1 MREKSLFTTRKVKKW
16 RSHRYLIGAKAY
28 LPPLPSAMWT
38 SPSRSYIIKM
48 SCKRATTLTPSLAM
62 HRQFG
67 EWKSSAFQQSFETFS
82 TRRTIWKP
90 SIAASAHWPT
100 AIIFAL
106 ANWWF
111 PPSIPSKQELPSQ
124 KRDGSS
130 LLLRIRDKV
139 IRDFD
144 FLVHFYLEHNIIFCI
159 FATDNILLLSQRLC
173 KKRIIY

>member
-1 MREKSLFTTRKVKKW
+1 MRENSRNMTQRVQIKRF
-16 RSHRYLIGAKAY
+16 HRYSTGSRPSQ
-28 LPPLPSAMWT
+28 PPPPSVIST
-38 SPSRSYIIKM
+38 SPSRWYITITN
-48 SCKRATTLTPSLAM
+48 CKEATRWTPSLAM
-62 HRQFG
+62 HRQYG
-67 EWKSSAFQQSFETFS
+67 DWKSSAFLQSFETFS

-90 SIAASAHWPT
+90 SIAASVHWLT

-111 PPSIPSKQELPSQ
+111 PPSIPSKQELPSLF
-124 KRDGSS
+124 RDGSS

-144 FLVHFYLEHNIIFCI
+144 FLVDSYLEHNIIFCI

>member
-1 MREKSLFTTRKVKKW
+1 MEKM
-16 RSHRYLIGAKAY
+16 
-28 LPPLPSAMWT
+28 AMTDETAIWT
-38 SPSRSYIIKM
+38 SPSRSYIIAM
-48 SCKRATTLTPSLAM
+48 SCKRAATLTPSLAM

-67 EWKSSAFQQSFETFS
+67 EWKNSVFLQSFETFS

-90 SIAASAHWPT
+90 SIAASVHWPT

-111 PPSIPSKQELPSQ
+111 PSSIPSKQELPSLFW
-124 KRDGSS
+124 DGSS
-130 LLLRIRDKV
+130 LFLRTRDKV

>member
-1 MREKSLFTTRKVKKW
+1 MKENSLFTTRNVKKW

-38 SPSRSYIIKM
+38 SPSRSYIITM
-48 SCKRATTLTPSLAM
+48 SCKRATTSTPSLAM

-67 EWKSSAFQQSFETFS
+67 EWKSSAFLQSFETFS
-82 TRRTIWKP
+82 TRRIIWKP
-90 SIAASAHWPT
+90 SIAASVHWPT

-106 ANWWF
+106 VNWWF
-111 PPSIPSKQELPSQ
+111 QPSILSKQELPSLF
-124 KRDGSS
+124 RDGSS
-130 LLLRIRDKV
+130 LLLRIRDKI

>member
-1 MREKSLFTTRKVKKW
+1 MRVNSPFTTRNAKKW
-16 RSHRYLIGAKAY
+16 RSHRYLIGVKAY
-28 LPPLPSAMWT
+28 LPPLPSTMWT
-38 SPSRSYIIKM
+38 SLSRLYIIAM

-67 EWKSSAFQQSFETFS
+67 EWKSSAFLQSFATYS
-82 TRRTIWKP
+82 IRRIIWKP
-90 SIAASAHWPT
+90 SIAASVHWPT

-106 ANWWF
+106 VNWWF
-111 PPSIPSKQELPSQ
+111 PPSIPFKQELPSQ
-124 KRDGSS
+124 KKDGSS
-130 LLLRIRDKV
+130 LLLRIKDKV

>member
-1 MREKSLFTTRKVKKW
+1 MKENSLFTTRNVKKW
-16 RSHRYLIGAKAY
+16 RNHRYLIGVKAY

-38 SPSRSYIIKM
+38 SPSRSYIITM
-48 SCKRATTLTPSLAM
+48 SCKRAATSTPSLAM
-62 HRQFG
+62 PRQYG
-67 EWKSSAFQQSFETFS
+67 EWKSSAFQQSFETYS
-82 TRRTIWKP
+82 IRRIIWKP
-90 SIAASAHWPT
+90 SIAASVHWLT

-106 ANWWF
+106 VNWWF
-111 PPSIPSKQELPSQ
+111 PPSIPFKQELPSLF
-124 KRDGSS
+124 RDGSS
-130 LLLRIRDKV
+130 LLLRIRDKI